1 MIDQGRLV
9 PSFLSHLETIMC
21 TGLIFTVR
29 KYSGYCS
36 HGLVVPQGKNTF
48 LLPIM
53 APDMLVE
60 MAAAMNGYSLCVIL
74 YAVPG
79 TA

>member
-9 PSFLSHLETIMC
+9 PSFLSHLETIIC

-29 KYSGYCS
+29 KYSRYCS
-36 HGLVVPQGKNTF
+36 HGLVVPQEKNAF
-48 LLPIM
+48 LLPIL
-53 APDMLVE
+53 ASDMLVE
-60 MAAAMNGYSLCVIL
+60 MAAAIYGCFLCVIR
-74 YAVPG
+74 YDVPG

>member
-9 PSFLSHLETIMC
+9 PSFLSHLETIKY

-29 KYSGYCS
+29 KYSRYCS
-36 HGLVVPQGKNTF
+36 HGLAVSQEKNTF
-48 LLPIM
+48 LLPIL
-53 APDMLVE
+53 APDRLVE
-60 MAAAMNGYSLCVIL
+60 MAAEMYGCSLCVIL
-74 YAVPG
+74 YDVPE